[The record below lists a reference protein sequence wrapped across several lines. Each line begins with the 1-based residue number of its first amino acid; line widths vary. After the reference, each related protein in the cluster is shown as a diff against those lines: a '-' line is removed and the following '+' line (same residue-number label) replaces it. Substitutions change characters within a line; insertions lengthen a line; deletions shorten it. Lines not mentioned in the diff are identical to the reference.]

1 MPTMAAPPSTTP
13 TGVAAGGAPAEEEK
27 EYDVVPVFYGTDREV
42 EPNAKRLAFGSDR
55 ARNLQLGRALVTVPK
70 QHQVPNIERPWA
82 LHIPYFNVKIYEQ
95 AEDPKKHFTMQDIKK
110 LSKPDFL
117 ALVRERMS
125 TASRFKDQALVFVHG
140 FNTSFDN
147 AVYRT
152 AQIAYDLEF
161 DGVPFLYSWPSGGGV
176 GSYTYDRANAEASKP
191 YMRSFFETVVK
202 ESGAKSINIIAHSM
216 GNQPLLD
223 VLKDL
228 KSSAPEGV
236 AINQVIF
243 AAPDVDYDSF
253 SDVAQALQGLAKGV
267 TLYVASNDRALQISR
282 GFWGYYRAGDVPPT
296 GPLVLSGVDT
306 IDITAASTDAFAFN
320 HSGYAQNNELLK
332 DIGELIATG
341 VRPPDQRHMK
351 PERVDTSTG
360 AYWRYAIKS
369 R

>member
-1 MPTMAAPPSTTP
+1 
-13 TGVAAGGAPAEEEK
+13 
-27 EYDVVPVFYGTDREV
+27 
-42 EPNAKRLAFGSDR
+42 
-55 ARNLQLGRALVTVPK
+55 
-70 QHQVPNIERPWA
+70 
-82 LHIPYFNVKIYEQ
+82 
-95 AEDPKKHFTMQDIKK
+95 
-110 LSKPDFL
+110 
-117 ALVRERMS
+117 
-125 TASRFKDQALVFVHG
+125 
-140 FNTSFDN
+140 
-147 AVYRT
+147 
-152 AQIAYDLEF
+152 
-161 DGVPFLYSWPSGGGV
+161 
-176 GSYTYDRANAEASKP
+176 
-191 YMRSFFETVVK
+191 
-202 ESGAKSINIIAHSM
+202 M

-282 GFWGYYRAGDVPPT
+282 GFWGHYRAGDVPPA

-306 IDITAASTDAFAFN
+306 IDVSAASTDAFAIN

-341 VRPPDQRHMK
+341 VRPPDLRHLR
-351 PERVDTSTG
+351 PERVETPAGS
-360 AYWRYAIKS
+360 AYWRYAIHS